1 MCRRYG
7 IGHVLRLSNKLLL
20 MDAKKILEADVLD
33 IVFEGRNKEYG
44 AYQLRKTYNRRLT
57 RAMSVTAAVILGLF
71 VTGLVVG
78 RDNGKVRQLAK
89 IDDVAL
95 DAYKEKTPEVIP
107 PVIPPKPIEQKIEIK
122 QFTPPR
128 IVKDSPEL
136 YAARV

>member
-1 MCRRYG
+1 
-7 IGHVLRLSNKLLL
+7 

-44 AYQLRKTYNRRLT
+44 AYQLRKTYNRRMA

-128 IVKDSPEL
+128 IVKDQDVKKDE
-136 YAARV
+136 